1 MAVKSDLSQNNQAV
15 PSIVHSGSMK
25 EHSHILALCRIVLEA
40 YGSQY
45 SLSDDWAINGIQSI
59 ICFLFLCG
67 KNQRDRLL
75 ASIKNVLLESILPAR
90 QQASVTGSI
99 ISNMLV
105 FSNVCNGR
113 IPVSI

>member
-40 YGSQY
+40 YGSLN

-99 ISNMLV
+99 ISNIHV
-105 FSNVCNGR
+105 FSNVCKGR
-113 IPVSI
+113 IPVLI

>member
-40 YGSQY
+40 YGSQS

-75 ASIKNVLLESILPAR
+75 ASIKNVLLQSILPAR
-90 QQASVTGSI
+90 QQASVTGST
-99 ISNMLV
+99 ISNTHV
-105 FSNVCNGR
+105 FSNVCKGR
-113 IPVSI
+113 IPVLI

>member
-15 PSIVHSGSMK
+15 PSIVHSGSIK

-99 ISNMLV
+99 ISNIHV
-105 FSNVCNGR
+105 FSNVCKGR
-113 IPVSI
+113 IPVLI

>member
-25 EHSHILALCRIVLEA
+25 EHSHISALCRIVLEA

-75 ASIKNVLLESILPAR
+75 ANIKNVFLENILPAR

-99 ISNMLV
+99 ISNIHV
-105 FSNVCNGR
+105 FSNVCKGR
-113 IPVSI
+113 IPVLI

>member
-59 ICFLFLCG
+59 ICFLFLRG

-99 ISNMLV
+99 ISNIHL
-105 FSNVCNGR
+105 FSNVCKGR
-113 IPVSI
+113 IPVLI

>member
-15 PSIVHSGSMK
+15 PSIVHSGSTK

-105 FSNVCNGR
+105 FSNVCKGR

>member
-45 SLSDDWAINGIQSI
+45 SLSDDWDSNGIQSI

-99 ISNMLV
+99 ISNIHV
-105 FSNVCNGR
+105 FSNVCKGR
-113 IPVSI
+113 IPVLI

>member
-1 MAVKSDLSQNNQAV
+1 MAVKSDLSQNNLAV

-25 EHSHILALCRIVLEA
+25 EHSHILELCRIVLEA

-99 ISNMLV
+99 ISNIHV
-105 FSNVCNGR
+105 FSNVCKGR
-113 IPVSI
+113 IPVLI